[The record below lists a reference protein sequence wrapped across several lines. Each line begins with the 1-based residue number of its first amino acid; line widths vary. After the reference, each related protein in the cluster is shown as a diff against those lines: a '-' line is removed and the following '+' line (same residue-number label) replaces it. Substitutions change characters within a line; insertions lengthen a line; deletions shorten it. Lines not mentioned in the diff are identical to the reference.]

1 MEDFFNSTLEASP
14 LSGFA
19 DKAGGYFFVGKHGV
33 AVGMRSTGT
42 RTDERFE
49 VKKEYTSH
57 LYGGVE
63 TGVAERCIL
72 PYGDTTEG
80 ATTFHKGFTNY
91 STGQTVKLHRTGNI
105 VTMTGAAK
113 RTSTLSSG
121 GNANMFTVPEG
132 YRPVW
137 NVVQRMQGTSHNK
150 WLLEINA
157 AESGGTGSD
166 QYEVNL
172 SRYGG
177 TSNAEISTSNWLVMT
192 AVWITNDPF
201 PVGDLL

>member
-1 MEDFFNSTLEASP
+1 MRLDIHVHHHTALTETTPEA
-14 LSGFA
+14 LLT
-19 DKAGGYFFVGKHGV
+19 KMNRAGL
-33 AVGMRSTGT
+33 
-42 RTDERFE
+42 D
-49 VKKEYTSH
+49 
-57 LYGGVE
+57 GGVE

-80 ATTFHKGFTNY
+80 ATTFHKGFANY
-91 STGQTVKLHRTGNI
+91 SVGQAVKLHRTGNI
-105 VTMTGAAK
+105 VTLTGAAK

-121 GNANMFTVPEG
+121 SNANMFTVPEG

-150 WLLEINA
+150 WLLQIDA
-157 AESGGTGSD
+157 AESGGTGAT
-166 QYEVNL
+166 QYEANL

-177 TSNAEISTSNWLVMT
+177 TSNAEITTSNWLVMT